1 MWDTSRYW
9 YNVSVT
15 PIYDYIRFHYMIFIY
30 TDVVFRQEN
39 NLYIL
44 CIFCTFRQPTPKY
57 LGFFGKKLIILF
69 EYPKNGPPSPNQCCS
84 ASKMFLLCPA
94 NLSTSN
100 PCFWSIQLNFTT
112 LILGEGQKI
121 HGFSKNP
128 NIFWRWLS
136 ERVEKS
142 VVFHG
147 LYRCVTEWWHV
158 PFLINIVI
166 CEATFRI

>member
-1 MWDTSRYW
+1 MITY
-9 YNVSVT
+9 VF
-15 PIYDYIRFHYMIFIY
+15 IIRFS
-30 TDVVFRQEN
+30 
-39 NLYIL
+39 YIL
-44 CIFCTFRQPTPKY
+44 MLC
-57 LGFFGKKLIILF
+57 LGKKTIFTFCVFFALSDNQRQNIWDFLEKKFIILF

-121 HGFSKNP
+121 HEFSKNP

-147 LYRCVTEWWHV
+147 LYRCDTEWWHV
-158 PFLINIVI
+158 MFLINIVI